1 MTTVGAS
8 SPVRDFNPR
17 VWVQRGL
24 WGLAAATW
32 GLMALGSAT
41 RVMEAGLACPDWPLC
56 FGQVVPAQMDLQ
68 VFLEWFH
75 RLVAATVGLG
85 VLGLT
90 AVTWW
95 WRAQLPRWLPWGVTA
110 ALGLV
115 IWQGVL
121 GGLTVTELLRFDIVT
136 AHLGTGLAF
145 FSLLLALGVLL
156 LEMPAPRQPLPSSL
170 PALSLAAAL
179 AVYGQSLLG
188 GLVASRWAAHQC
200 LAGQQLCQVFYGH
213 LLGLVPAAVLSLLA
227 GIQAWRAGW
236 KWLGQGILLLLGLQI
251 LVGWGTYRLRL
262 QVEPLTVMHQAIG
275 ALLLGALV
283 VLAVGLQRRAWER

>member
-8 SPVRDFNPR
+8 SQIKDLNPR
-17 VWVQRGL
+17 VWVRRGL

-90 AVTWW
+90 ALTWW

-170 PALSLAAAL
+170 PAL
-179 AVYGQSLLG
+179 
-188 GLVASRWAAHQC
+188 
-200 LAGQQLCQVFYGH
+200 
-213 LLGLVPAAVLSLLA
+213 
-227 GIQAWRAGW
+227 
-236 KWLGQGILLLLGLQI
+236 
-251 LVGWGTYRLRL
+251 
-262 QVEPLTVMHQAIG
+262 
-275 ALLLGALV
+275 
-283 VLAVGLQRRAWER
+283 